1 MGRLMIRMLGFPV
14 AAQLLWRCGMLV
26 RMARER
32 ILVELEPQSCHLRIL
47 VRTELRGEQMSNLC
61 WLVFAAVDSLVK
73 EWYSLSVRISSLS
86 PLARWHDTH
95 DDTQH
100 TTRHTRQARV
110 LVPCPHCMVFGGL
123 DREPYVFAFEEC
135 QQAAITP
142 NDAFLYCILNGTP
155 APYSNEYASNVS

>member
-14 AAQLLWRCGMLV
+14 AAQLLWRYGMLV

-32 ILVELEPQSCHLRIL
+32 ILVELEPRSCQLRIL
-47 VRTELRGEQMSNLC
+47 VRTELRGEQMSNLS

-73 EWYSLSVRISSLS
+73 EWYSLSVRAPLS
-86 PLARWHDTH
+86 PDGTRHVETTTHMMTRATHDT
-95 DDTQH
+95 TH
-100 TTRHTRQARV
+100 TTRQARV
-110 LVPCPHCMVFGGL
+110 MVPCPHCMVFGGL

-155 APYSNEYASNVS
+155 APLRE